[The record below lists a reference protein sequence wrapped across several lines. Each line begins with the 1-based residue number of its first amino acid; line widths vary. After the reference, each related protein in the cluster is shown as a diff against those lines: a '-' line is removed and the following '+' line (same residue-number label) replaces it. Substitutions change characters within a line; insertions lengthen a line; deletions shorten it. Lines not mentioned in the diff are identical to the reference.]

1 LMCGHDLQ
9 RNGTRQRCKIA
20 FSLIDQIAGKG
31 HRQLDFAAACDA
43 ESIHSKEASCDA
55 SPS

>member
-1 LMCGHDLQ
+1 MCGHDLQ